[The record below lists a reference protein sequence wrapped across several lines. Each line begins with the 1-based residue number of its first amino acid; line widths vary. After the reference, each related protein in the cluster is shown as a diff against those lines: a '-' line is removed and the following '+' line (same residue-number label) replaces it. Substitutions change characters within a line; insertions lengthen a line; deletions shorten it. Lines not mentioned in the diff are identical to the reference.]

1 MIKRFDVFRCEV
13 CGNIVELVYAG
24 GGQLVCC
31 EKPMIPLEEKTRD
44 DGKEKHVPVIVKTQ
58 TGIKVKVGDVPHP
71 MEEKHFILCIE
82 LIADSRICRKFLAP
96 GDAPEAEFEISGD
109 NLIAREYCTVHGLW
123 KN

>member
-31 EKPMIPLEEKTRD
+31 EKPMIQMEEKTRD

-58 TGIKVKVGDVPHP
+58 TGVKVKVGGVPHP

-82 LIADSRICRKFLAP
+82 LIVDGRICRKFLAP

>member
-1 MIKRFDVFRCEV
+1 MIKRFDVFKCGV

-31 EKPMIPLEEKTRD
+31 EKPMILMEAKTRD
-44 DGKEKHVPVIVKTQ
+44 EGKEKHVPVIVKTE
-58 TGIKVKVGDVPHP
+58 TGVLVKVGDVPHP
-71 MEEKHFILCIE
+71 MEEKHYILCIE
-82 LIADSRICRKFLAP
+82 VIADGRICRKFLAP
-96 GDAPEAEFEISGD
+96 GDRPEAEFKIGGG